1 MVQNAVST
9 RRRGMVLMIVLAL
22 LAMVSLTA
30 VTFLL
35 TTEQLRDAAEQNRQM
50 GGATVDPDAML
61 HETVMQVIRGT
72 DNTSSPIH
80 GNSLLED
87 MYGVTSPRTIDTA
100 SVSNENAVNGMI
112 EVNLGVDASRYAG
125 RVLTCVDPDSRTYG
139 KSTVIL
145 KNEGNVCY
153 CLPFPDGSGFDR
165 NSKKFMINE
174 MPFQDIRDYD
184 AVDENNYFL
193 TRRNAETG
201 RIDTAN
207 TSFRNGAKNYG
218 MADADNDGYHDS
230 YWLDLGSPNFMSE
243 NGTLFKPLFG
253 IIVEDMDGRLNVNAH
268 GDCIPISRLGKS
280 LGMGRG
286 PGEVGLEVLDPVF
299 GGGNV
304 SDRLVKGRFT
314 ADRDS
319 ASVSPTPDRTA
330 GSNDKG
336 GWYVNFDEG
345 TLSGSQVQ
353 RMPYDIRG
361 ILKLSVGTGAEP
373 VWTSSVGSFQ
383 QLSNTALSPNP
394 YDLDLGMGHVSGI
407 YSTSGSRPSA
417 QKDMPYSPSELEA
430 LLRPFD
436 FDSPFLPNRLRRNL
450 VGNGSLSASQMA
462 YARTLVTTESW
473 DIPVIP
479 NEVVNDLR
487 DHAGEL
493 SSVREVLAG
502 WPLDLLRAATFNDV
516 NDPIQGNGR
525 FKKREEFAKCLYLIL
540 QSASINANMG
550 EGDENRARNNAQWA
564 VNVVDFLDADSVMT
578 PFNYDGSNWVYG
590 CERPELLLVESMAV
604 HSINSEYDV
613 RDDDSNGYVGG
624 KSGKRKNDRDT
635 DIYEDDKQNGSNLKN
650 EVRDTHLEQAKNKLS
665 ELNDH
670 GVGPD
675 GKRDFDQLVR
685 PQGALFVEIFNPWK
699 GSDRFPT
706 ISDDLYTNGTQNVDL
721 TKQIGNSSVWRLVVM
736 DGSIGEDS
744 DARDETDPEWNSAK
758 IERVI
763 NFAPGVSATE
773 GSAANHAAKS
783 GSSVSLAG
791 GEYVLIG
798 PEGTTVLSFTD
809 PGETAVSEVMAA
821 DQLRTI
827 DMTSRKVDGVD
838 YTGQHMLEIADDGDA
853 RMSLTEDRNTNYP
866 NFNRTTLQLDKP
878 LDKPLDNDRGL
889 RPQEGRVVHLQRL
902 ANPNRDHDA
911 STNPYVTIDTI
922 SVDLEIINARTSKRD
937 SEFQGTLT
945 SGEIVTHKRGKT
957 VSESGAHNIWKQ
969 THDKTASGNGN
980 SGGGGYSKRIDQN
993 FGAGVTMSESV
1004 PWLGWVNRPPV
1015 SPLELMNVTFCRS
1028 SELLRKVEFGETDG
1042 DAGLKRYG
1050 YLPDFDGNNRKILG
1064 CVRVPSPQT
1073 VTPMVLNRANMPNAG
1088 AGTTDSL
1095 PFAYYSMYREPGR
1108 INVNT
1113 IYDQNVLAALLNLNA
1128 TEVSSVWTN
1137 FQNAR
1142 NNKPF
1147 RSIAQLPESSVLR
1160 DFSLFQGTG
1169 AVSADPGTSEENH
1182 PFFRLKDAY
1191 RLGNLTT
1198 TRSNVFAV
1206 WVTMGFFE
1214 VDGNGNI
1221 VTDGNGPVELG
1232 EQTGEVRRYRA
1243 FYLIDRSIPVGFER
1257 GKNHNAEDV
1266 ILLKRMLQ

>member
-35 TTEQLRDAAEQNRQM
+35 TTEQLRDAAEQNRQL
-50 GGATVDPDAML
+50 GESTVDPDAML
-61 HETVMQVIRGT
+61 HDTVMQIIRGT
-72 DNTSSPIH
+72 GETGSPIY

-87 MYGVTSPRTIDTA
+87 MYGVQTPRFIDTA
-100 SVSNENAVNGMI
+100 AVSNEEAVNGMV
-112 EVNLGVDASRYAG
+112 EVNLGTDASRYVG
-125 RVLTCVDPDSRTYG
+125 RVLTCVDTDSKTYG

-153 CLPFPDGSGFDR
+153 CLPFPDGTGFDT

-184 AVDENNYFL
+184 AVDEHNYFL

-207 TSFRNGAKNYG
+207 TSFRNGSKNYG

-230 YWLDLGSPNFMSE
+230 YWLDLGTPAMASK

-268 GDCIPISRLGKS
+268 GDVVDRLGKS

-286 PGEVGLEVLDPVF
+286 PGEVGLNVLDSLF
-299 GGGNV
+299 GGGNI
-304 SDRLVKGRFT
+304 SDRLVKGRF
-314 ADRDS
+314 S
-319 ASVSPTPDRTA
+319 AERNPASPTPDRTA
-330 GSNDKG
+330 TSEHKG
-336 GWYVNFDEG
+336 GWYANFDEG
-345 TLSGSQVQ
+345 ALTGDKVQ

-373 VWTSSVGSFQ
+373 VWTSSTGNFQ
-383 QLSNTALSPNP
+383 QISNGAIAPNP

-407 YSTSGSRPSA
+407 RASGSGSPSA
-417 QKDMPYSPSELEA
+417 ATDMPYSPSELEA

-436 FDSPFLPNRLRRNL
+436 FDSPFLPNRLRKYLGLSQNS
-450 VGNGSLSASQMA
+450 GNANQKA

-479 NEVVNDLR
+479 NELVNDLR
-487 DHAGEL
+487 NHAGEL

-516 NDPIQGNGR
+516 NDPIQGDGR
-525 FKKREEFAKCLYLIL
+525 FRKREAFAKCLYLML
-540 QSASINANMG
+540 QNGSINANMG
-550 EGDENRARNNAQWA
+550 DGDENRARNNAQWA
-564 VNVVDFLDADSVMT
+564 VNVVDFLDADSIMT
-578 PFNYDGSNWVYG
+578 PFNYDGNNWVYG
-590 CERPELLLVESMAV
+590 CERPELLLVESMAI
-604 HSINSEYDV
+604 HSINSEFDV
-613 RDDDSNGYVGG
+613 RHEDSNGFIGG
-624 KSGKRKNDRDT
+624 KNGTRKNAKDT
-635 DIYEDDKQNGSNLKN
+635 VIYETDESEASLENELEETHVERGKDNFRDLKGF
-650 EVRDTHLEQAKNKLS
+650 H
-665 ELNDH
+665 
-670 GVGPD
+670 PD
-675 GKRDFDQLVR
+675 GNRDFDQLIR

-699 GSDRFPT
+699 DSERFPT
-706 ISDDLYTNGTQNVDL
+706 ISNDLYTNGTRNVDL
-721 TKQIGNSSVWRLVVM
+721 TKLGGNSSVWRLVVM
-736 DGSIGEDS
+736 DASVGEDS
-744 DARDETDPEWNSAK
+744 DSRDETDPNWDSTK
-758 IERVI
+758 VERVI
-763 NFAPGVSATE
+763 NFAPGTSSTD
-773 GSAANHAAKS
+773 GSAANHAAK
-783 GSSVSLAG
+783 GGTSVSLAG
-791 GEYVLIG
+791 GEYVLVG
-798 PEGTTVLSFTD
+798 PEGTTVLSFAD
-809 PGETAVSEVMAA
+809 PGETAVSEISTA
-821 DQLRTI
+821 DHERTI
-827 DMTSRKVDGVD
+827 DMTSKKVDGAAYV
-838 YTGQHMLEIADDGDA
+838 GQHMLEISDDGDV

-866 NFNRTTLQLDKP
+866 AFNRTTLQLNAP

-889 RPQEGRVVHLQRL
+889 RPQEGRVIHLQRL
-902 ANPNRDHDA
+902 ANPNRGHDA
-911 STNPYVTIDTI
+911 STNPYVTIDSI
-922 SVDLEIINARTSKRD
+922 SVDLEIINARTSKKD
-937 SEFQGTLT
+937 SEFQGSLT

-957 VSESGAHNIWKQ
+957 VSDSGAHNIWKQ
-969 THDKTASGNGN
+969 SHNKTSSGNGN
-980 SGGGGYSKRIDQN
+980 SGTGGYAKRIDQN
-993 FGAGVTMSESV
+993 FGTGVTMSESV

-1028 SELLRKVEFGETDG
+1028 SELLRKVEFGETG
-1042 DAGLKRYG
+1042 GEAGLERYG

-1073 VTPMVLNRANMPNAG
+1073 VTPMVLNRANLQNAG
-1088 AGTTDSL
+1088 GVGTTDSL

-1128 TEVSSVWTN
+1128 TEISSVWTN

-1142 NNKPF
+1142 NNTPF
-1147 RSIAQLPESSVLR
+1147 RSIAQAPESSVLR
-1160 DFSLFQGTG
+1160 DFSLFQGT
-1169 AVSADPGTSEENH
+1169 AVSADAGTSEANH

-1214 VDGNGNI
+1214 VDGNENI

-1257 GKNHNAEDV
+1257 GKNHNAENV